1 MNGVSKINNHD
12 MVCVWVLAQQTV
24 MESGDKVYQ
33 VVTKFTVSLQQYS
46 LYDNISLCSITFNSM
61 LVKGKAI
68 ILYI

>member
-33 VVTKFTVSLQQYS
+33 VVTKFIISLQGNKTGS
-46 LYDNISLCSITFNSM
+46 
-61 LVKGKAI
+61 KKA
-68 ILYI
+68 Y

>member
-33 VVTKFTVSLQQYS
+33 VVTKFTVSL
-46 LYDNISLCSITFNSM
+46 
-61 LVKGKAI
+61 LVLFTSYPTLAAFPQEK
-68 ILYI
+68 YEVNQHRR

>member
-33 VVTKFTVSLQQYS
+33 VVTKFTVSLLQP
-46 LYDNISLCSITFNSM
+46 T
-61 LVKGKAI
+61 VPPPP
-68 ILYI
+68 